1 MVKTFGKSIL
11 VFLGTLIIG
20 YLSML
25 LSILVTGVL
34 FFGRYAI
41 VPVESAPSFRNIIFI
56 IQFIIVLLFGIT
68 FIRFFQ
74 HKFGGRIG
82 VFVGGALAL
91 AIITIIFLGLM
102 SFSVN

>member
-1 MVKTFGKSIL
+1 MGAIIGKSIL

-20 YLSML
+20 YISML
-25 LSILVTGVL
+25 LSMLVVGVL

-41 VPVESAPSFRNIIFI
+41 VPIESVSAFRNVIFA
-56 IQFIIVLLFGIT
+56 IQFIIVLLFGIS

-74 HKFGGRIG
+74 LKFGGKKE
-82 VFVGGALAL
+82 VWVSGALAL
-91 AIITIIFLGLM
+91 TIIAIITLGLM